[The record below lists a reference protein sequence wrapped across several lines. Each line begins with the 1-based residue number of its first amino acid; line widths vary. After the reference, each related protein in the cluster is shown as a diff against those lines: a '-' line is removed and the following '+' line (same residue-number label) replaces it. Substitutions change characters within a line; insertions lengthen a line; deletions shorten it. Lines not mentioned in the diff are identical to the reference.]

1 MNLSDSTIHDKI
13 GRIIMRHALKIARTP
28 APKKE
33 SRSIMLTAEESTHD
47 EEYAVNAREL
57 KIGHVYGIMNV
68 EANFESNLNMGNNS
82 RRGSAWSL

>member
-1 MNLSDSTIHDKI
+1 
-13 GRIIMRHALKIARTP
+13 
-28 APKKE
+28 
-33 SRSIMLTAEESTHD
+33 MLTAEESTHD

>member
-1 MNLSDSTIHDKI
+1 MQQL
-13 GRIIMRHALKIARTP
+13 P
-28 APKKE
+28 PKKRE
-33 SRSIMLTAEESTHD
+33 SINHAEESTHD

-57 KIGHVYGIMNV
+57 KIGHVYGIVNV